1 MLTPLLSDTRP
12 VNSLAHIPQALD
24 APYMV
29 SNGHGYRLE
38 ELASAR
44 VAQQPAES
52 GFSDAKPS
60 AEMEPEMGSIL
71 ERACILQTLSPMPFD
86 LFNEASE
93 SCFNEAYPDG
103 DNTAEANLCLLEHAT
118 IVRSLC
124 SPLDPSDESI
134 AQYALNQSTDLI
146 STAEPSFNL
155 VEHVSMIH
163 SMIPCKQPRNAA
175 DEDIIDLQPYR
186 TAPIDHTIL
195 QLLPQRSMLQA
206 DASSQQPSRPIPNP
220 PDLSLGLAKRQ
231 EKKDLVELEQ
241 FLLHL
246 GTFTVYHNEL
256 CQFEGPCWRKLDGRQ
271 SAVAIRHLL
280 ERHHLTSHLTRRE
293 YQELYNLLV
302 INPSIQQYQE
312 FSRPP
317 HLLNLLDGT
326 LNLMTMNLQPHDPQ
340 DGFFHYLDMDY
351 EELLSST
358 NGTVFEQYVQQIS
371 NGNAAVRRQL
381 LELVALVITGV
392 EIKHFYV
399 LLGPS
404 NTGKTQFGRFLE
416 ELVGRDHVA
425 SIAGVHDFA
434 NRFTTSALAGK
445 LLGTCLDL
453 PDTPLPTVAIGTIK
467 QFVGDDPIKVEQK
480 YKDSRTIYQ
489 KPLLLFAGNHP
500 IRISNIA
507 QEQALFNRM
516 VVIPFQ
522 NPVAPA
528 QMQQQL
534 YKSLLEEAPYIV
546 AQAIKAYRDLAAR
559 NFVVTTTRI
568 PEEYEPQEASEDH
581 QAVQQFVKN
590 CCCFDPEASIATE
603 ELYAAYKLYAAEQHL
618 NFLNK
623 TVFSRA
629 LSNVLSQYDTICP
642 VKRVAESSNRGY
654 VGLTLQ
660 PYKEDNDHAIYS
672 ILHH

>member
-1 MLTPLLSDTRP
+1 MLTPLLPLLFDNGQANPPTHTAQALNSPRIASTGNGDWLQQICNNRAAQQTTEPDCGESDTP
-12 VNSLAHIPQALD
+12 
-24 APYMV
+24 
-29 SNGHGYRLE
+29 
-38 ELASAR
+38 AS
-44 VAQQPAES
+44 
-52 GFSDAKPS
+52 
-60 AEMEPEMGSIL
+60 MEPEVDSML
-71 ERACILQTLSPMPFD
+71 EC
-86 LFNEASE
+86 
-93 SCFNEAYPDG
+93 
-103 DNTAEANLCLLEHAT
+103 AT
-118 IVRSLC
+118 VIQSLC
-124 SPLDPSDESI
+124 PPWEPPDETAVPDASDEK
-134 AQYALNQSTDLI
+134 TELI
-146 STAEPSFNL
+146 SAIDSLFNL
-155 VEHVSMIH
+155 VEHVSTVRSLISCAH
-163 SMIPCKQPRNAA
+163 PGDA
-175 DEDIIDLQPYR
+175 DDKDASDLSSYKP
-186 TAPIDHTIL
+186 TPAPIDPTIL
-195 QLLPQRSMLQA
+195 HLLPQYPAPRTNTSA
-206 DASSQQPSRPIPNP
+206 QQPSRPIPNP

-246 GTFTVYHNEL
+246 GTFTVYHNQL

-271 SAVAIRHLL
+271 SAVSIRHLL
-280 ERHHLTSHLTRRE
+280 ERHHLTNHLTRRE
-293 YQELYNLLV
+293 YQELYNLLI

-340 DGFFHYLDMDY
+340 DGFFHHLDMDY
-351 EELLSST
+351 EELLSPAY
-358 NGTVFEQYVQQIS
+358 GTVFEQYVQQIS

-453 PDTPLPTVAIGTIK
+453 PDTPLPTIAIGTIK

-500 IRISNIA
+500 IRISNIT

-528 QMQQQL
+528 QMRQQL
-534 YKSLLEEAPYIV
+534 YKSLLEEAPYII

-559 NFVVTTTRI
+559 NFMVTTTRI
-568 PEEYEPQEASEDH
+568 PEEYEPQEASENH
-581 QAVQQFVKN
+581 QAVQQFIKD

-603 ELYAAYKLYAAEQHL
+603 ELYAAYKLYAAELHL

-642 VKRVAESSNRGY
+642 VKRVAESSKRGY

-660 PYKEDNDHAIYS
+660 PYKEYNDHAIYS